1 VTTYDRL
8 RTLAFQLPSERRLTQ
23 DVWRMRFP
31 EAWKQPLRGL
41 QAEQT
46 GRLGE
51 ANTFPIRVPNAALRA
66 TVPDLISISRDAG
79 RSGATPWLHSE
90 HAVPPG
96 HLLPILHGWVEVA
109 FPKATQRQ
117 TVKARMQAS
126 DLVWNRVSVDLS
138 DWRPGPDGTAAI
150 PAQADF
156 FTLLPE
162 YLAAHMAALGPR
174 FAFGFDPTPRAFYRA
189 LRDPW
194 DRGSEVILWPPF
206 DHARGGAA
214 FSIVLRL
221 TVQTLPLEPRPYVHC
236 EVMLRRWVSRPVG
249 YLPLGN
255 TSVFIRTQV
264 PWLRGGQQPPTFQV
278 VPLTWKGGYTWGNDL
293 APLLAG
299 LSQMSTLPSA
309 VDLCK
314 DPQRYLHAAAPPVL
328 AIDYRDTIRPPHTAK
343 PGWGPNDRR
352 LIFDEVVQAFDGV
365 LEPCRPLP
373 RVRVRIHVPKRA
385 DRTSRPSQRTA
396 SGPAG
401 ATQAPTTQQ
410 LATRTLVA
418 ATVGGALTVDVLYEH
433 SQVWREI
440 VNQAVEHLGLTG
452 TPMQG
457 AAGELRWQTAE
468 GFSLVMRPRQIGAV
482 GSALDIK
489 DGGGGQR
496 DDRLRAAI
504 ERRSGE
510 IANVLPPTEGTP
522 AMLVE
527 IAGRDRFP
535 CDGDP
540 KFAIRLGGARAGRVV
555 QFLGHYDPVLDDPK
569 PKRGDAAGAVTQ
581 GRLKHRVR
589 QAWRDL
595 LRQLGV
601 NLVQP
606 AFTCRDHDMPEPI
619 NYVGIWL
626 IKPKRLTAP
635 TGFAQQMPV
644 MVWMASDTYEVRAI
658 APGFTEFLPYRQ
670 ALLEVAG
677 LDAFGRR
684 GRNDAQVV
692 NWIEQTLEQH
702 VRPLGNVVLFTE
714 AHNIRGTWKWLSNH
728 TLQRDKIA
736 FGVADPIPATRWEGM
751 RHVHVRTSDEGETPE
766 CFGESEGAAGFPEGL
781 WRMGQ
786 SGRLFGSTA
795 GKPGTQQNLI
805 LSRSK
810 LQAWQTPAMAA
821 ADRLGRPSPAA
832 AAWNPSLLELATV
845 ALQDGDAPEVFAAI
859 THELRFLAS
868 HFDDA
873 TVLPLP
879 LHLADLLEE
888 YVLPMRD
895 AAAGGGG
902 STD

>member
-8 RTLAFQLPSERRLTQ
+8 RTLAFQLPAEHRLTE

-31 EAWKQPLRGL
+31 EEWKQPLRDL
-41 QAEQT
+41 QAQQT

-51 ANTFPIRVPNAALRA
+51 ANTFPIRVANAALRA

-79 RSGATPWLHSE
+79 RAGAAPWLYSE

-96 HLLPILHGWVEVA
+96 HLLPILHGWVDVA
-109 FPKATQRQ
+109 FPKAAQRQ
-117 TVKARMQAS
+117 AVKARMQPS
-126 DLVWNRVSVDLS
+126 DLVWNPVSVDLS
-138 DWRPGPDGTAAI
+138 DWRPGPDGTAAV
-150 PAQADF
+150 PAQPDY

-162 YLAAHMAALGPR
+162 YLAAHLACLGPR
-174 FAFGFDPTPRAFYRA
+174 FSFGFDPAPRAFYRA

-236 EVMLRRWVSRPVG
+236 EVMLRRWVSHPVG
-249 YLPLGN
+249 WLPPGN
-255 TSVFIRTQV
+255 TSVFVRTQV
-264 PWLRGGQQPPTFQV
+264 PWLRGGRQASTFQV

-299 LSQMSTLPSA
+299 LSQMSSLPSA

-314 DPQRYLHAAAPPVL
+314 DPGRYLHAPAPPVL
-328 AIDYRDTIRPPHTAK
+328 AIDYRETIRPPHTAK

-352 LIFDEVVQAFDGV
+352 LIFDEVVEALHGV
-365 LEPCRPLP
+365 LEPCEPLP
-373 RVRVRIHVPKRA
+373 RVRVRIQVPKRVDWA
-385 DRTSRPSQRTA
+385 PRPSRSA
-396 SGPAG
+396 SGPVG
-401 ATQAPTTQQ
+401 GIQAPTEQQ
-410 LATRTLVA
+410 LATRALVA

-440 VNQAVEHLGLTG
+440 VNQAVEHLGLTAKP
-452 TPMQG
+452 TQG
-457 AAGELRWQTAE
+457 GAGELRWQTPE
-468 GFSLVMRPRQIGAV
+468 GFSLITRPRQIGAI

-489 DGGGGQR
+489 DGGRQR
-496 DDRLRAAI
+496 DDRFRAAI
-504 ERRSGE
+504 ERRCDE
-510 IANVLPPTEGTP
+510 IASVLFPSEGTP

-535 CDGDP
+535 VDGDP
-540 KFAIRLGGARAGRVV
+540 KFAIRLGGARSGRVV

-569 PKRGDAAGAVTQ
+569 PKRGDAAGAMTQ

-606 AFTCRDHDMPEPI
+606 AFMSRDHQMPEPL

-626 IKPKRLTAP
+626 IKAKHGTAH
-635 TGFAQQMPV
+635 TRYAQHMPV
-644 MVWMASDTYEVRAI
+644 MVWMASDTHEVRAM
-658 APGFTEFLPYRQ
+658 APGFAEFLPYRQ

-684 GRNDAQVV
+684 GRNDAQVL

-702 VRPLGNVVLFTE
+702 VRPVGDVVLFTE
-714 AHNIRGTWKWLSNH
+714 AHNIRGTWKWLSNNN
-728 TLQRDKIA
+728 LQRDKIA
-736 FGVADPIPATRWEGM
+736 FGVADPIPAGRRQGM

-781 WRMGQ
+781 WRMGR

-810 LQAWQTPAMAA
+810 LQAWQTPAMAV

-832 AAWNPSLLELATV
+832 AAWNPSLLEIATI
-845 ALQDGDAPEVFAAI
+845 ALQDGDSPEVFAAL

-873 TVLPLP
+873 TLLPLP
-879 LHLADLLEE
+879 LHLADLIEE

-895 AAAGGGG
+895 AVTGGGDG
-902 STD
+902 PTD